1 MSILRLGD
9 FCPCRGGPR
18 PAAEL
23 GPPAPVEQRG
33 AGGEP
38 QAERDPDPGQAECV
52 EAQHQRRG
60 RDVGHDG
67 ENHRAAHRDVVGQAE
82 DEAVEDERER
92 GQRLGDGGHQQGD
105 QGGVPHGRI
114 RGEQDR
120 DGERQGRGEH
130 AQAGPG
136 DQAQP
141 DGAPPDPVRA
151 AGIAGAEAGADVH
164 LGGHG
169 QRVERQREQEPDA
182 HGDLLAAERDGP
194 EPGRDR
200 GRGEGH
206 HAERDRADRQAVT
219 VLQQGFDFGPAGPAR
234 ADLGPAPG
242 GGGVQGGGG
251 HLGGYGAPRRADQAE
266 VQGVDQE
273 QFESDVQ
280 KIGGDGDP
288 ERGPGVGE
296 PDQVAVPGV
305 GEVQEGQARGG
316 NAQVGHGTSQDELV
330 RAEQVREP
338 GRGDEQGGRDGG
350 PGGRGDQV
358 GGAGGAA
365 RLLGGPGRGQAR
377 YRRGRRGGQ
386 EDRQPGRHVQRGAGD
401 GQRVE
406 RDAAQV
412 ADDGRVDEAVR
423 GLGGDRPE
431 GGQGESRDAPV

>member
-9 FCPCRGGPR
+9 FHPCRGGPR

-23 GPPAPVEQRG
+23 GAPAPVQQRG
-33 AGGEP
+33 AGREP
-38 QAERDPDPGQAECV
+38 QAERDPDAGQAQLV
-52 EAQHQRRG
+52 EAQHQHRRRG
-60 RDVGHDG
+60 VGHDG
-67 ENHRAAHRDVVGQAE
+67 ENHRAAHRHVIRQAQ

-92 GQRLGDGGHQQGD
+92 GQRLGDRGHEQGH
-105 QGGVPHGRI
+105 QGGVPYARV

-120 DGERQGRGEH
+120 DGERQRRGDH
-130 AQAGPG
+130 PQADPG

-141 DGAPPDPVRA
+141 DGAQPDPVRA

-164 LGGHG
+164 LRGHG
-169 QRVERQREQEPDA
+169 QRVERQREQEPDT

-200 GRGEGH
+200 GRRQGH
-206 HAERDRADRQAVT
+206 HAERDRAHRQPVT
-219 VLQQGFDFGPAGPAR
+219 VLQQGFYFGPAGPAR

-251 HLGGYGAPRRADQAE
+251 RLGGYRAPRRTDQAE

-288 ERGPGVGE
+288 QRGPGVGE
-296 PDQVAVPGV
+296 PDQVAIPGV

-316 NAQVGHGTSQDELV
+316 NAQVGHGAGQDELV

-338 GRGDEQGGRDGG
+338 GRGDEQGDRDGG

-358 GGAGGAA
+358 SGAGGTA
-365 RLLGGPGRGQAR
+365 RLLGGAGRGQAR
-377 YRRGRRGGQ
+377 HRRGRRGGQ
-386 EDRQPGRHVQRGAGD
+386 EDRQPGRQVQRGGRD

-406 RDAAQV
+406 RNPA
-412 ADDGRVDEAVR
+412 
-423 GLGGDRPE
+423 
-431 GGQGESRDAPV
+431 